1 MVGVSQ
7 FFKMEVDVK
16 NRKCKKLP
24 FNVLMML
31 HVLIFFVITG
41 CGGTVSKKI
50 SSPPCNSE
58 GVCEFIF
65 SGQRGYGTFNSY
77 GSMSV
82 NVSGEITGGSMNNF
96 GVNIE
101 ALTGG
106 TLTITPEGAATA
118 IIDVFLYDT
127 NNSGKQIIPDGQM
140 TLNKDIIV
148 YAGDFTFDRKGLG
161 ILMKMNGSFT
171 TYDLKGTWVFPLDG
185 IFSVSIDST
194 GLITQCTF
202 LPVEG
207 DAGSCKGNF
216 LITPQGAVSGEI
228 ETINRKT
235 FKTDFN
241 GRMNPNKNSM
251 ILAGGI
257 STNFEGM
264 AALAVRKSGTFS
276 PTDGK
281 GMWKIFM
288 TTYKDVLYGTIE
300 VNDSGIITGGEWKT
314 ARART
319 GTFTK
324 GSFLLKDGGEI
335 SGFIDTSAGNT
346 YRIIGGQMN
355 AEKDLIGTMYIDSS
369 KLYGVMT
376 LVKKF

>member
-1 MVGVSQ
+1 
-7 FFKMEVDVK
+7 MEVDVK

-24 FNVLMML
+24 INVLMIL

-50 SSPPCNSE
+50 SAPPCNPE
-58 GVCEFIF
+58 GVWEIIF

-77 GSMSV
+77 GSMAI
-82 NVSGEITGGSMNNF
+82 NASGEITGGRMTNF
-96 GVNIE
+96 GINIE
-101 ALTGG
+101 TLTGG
-106 TLTITPEGAATA
+106 TLTITPEGAATP
-118 IIDVFLYDT
+118 IIDTFLYDT
-127 NNSGKQIIPDGQM
+127 NNSGKQIIPYGQM
-140 TLNKDIIV
+140 TLNKDIII

-161 ILMKMNGSFT
+161 IFMKMNGSFT
-171 TYDLKGTWVFPLDG
+171 THDLKGTWVFPLDG

-194 GLITQCTF
+194 GLVTQCTF

-207 DAGSCKGNF
+207 DAGSCKGDF
-216 LITPQGAVSGEI
+216 SITPQGAVSGGI
-228 ETINRKT
+228 ETINGKT

-251 ILAGGI
+251 ILAGWI
-257 STNFEGM
+257 STSFEGM

-281 GMWKIFM
+281 GIWKIFM
-288 TTYKDVLYGTIE
+288 TTYRDVLYGTIE
-300 VNDSGIITGGEWKT
+300 VNDSGIITGGDWKT
-314 ARART
+314 VRART

-335 SGFIDTSAGNT
+335 SGFINTSAGNT
-346 YRIIGGQMN
+346 YRIICGQMN

-369 KLYGVMT
+369 KLSGVMT
-376 LVKKF
+376 LVKTP

>member
-1 MVGVSQ
+1 M
-7 FFKMEVDVK
+7 K

-24 FNVLMML
+24 INVLMML

-41 CGGTVSKKI
+41 CGGMASKKI
-50 SSPPCNSE
+50 SAPPCNSE

-106 TLTITPEGAATA
+106 ILTITPEGAATA
-118 IIDVFLYDT
+118 VIDVFLYDT

-161 ILMKMNGSFT
+161 ILMEMNGSFT

-257 STNFEGM
+257 STSFEGM

-281 GMWKIFM
+281 GIWKIFM
-288 TTYKDVLYGTIE
+288 TVYKDILYGTIN
-300 VNDSGIITGGEWKT
+300 VNDSGIITGGDWKT
-314 ARART
+314 AKAIS

-324 GSFLLKDGGEI
+324 GSFLLTNEGEI
-335 SGFIDTSAGNT
+335 SGFINTSTGST
-346 YRIIGGQMN
+346 YRITGGQMN
-355 AEKDLIGTMYIDSS
+355 TEKDLIGTMYRDSS
-369 KLYGVMT
+369 KLSGVMF
-376 LVKKF
+376 LVKTPE